1 VSTASARNGS
11 TIPFYLATYVATLQL
26 AVRSPF
32 PETLRLRYSSE
43 QLIAEVMKNEPKRR
57 VGRPAA
63 GPGGQKRTEMRHQV
77 TARIPD
83 GPYALLRALSAAL
96 QLSQA
101 DVVVRALAA
110 LTDSLPA
117 DVRKV
122 VQVLQRQHGRQ
133 QK

>member
-1 VSTASARNGS
+1 MTKQA
-11 TIPFYLATYVATLQL
+11 
-26 AVRSPF
+26 
-32 PETLRLRYSSE
+32 
-43 QLIAEVMKNEPKRR
+43 KRR

-83 GPYALLRALSAAL
+83 GSYALLRALSAAM
-96 QLSQA
+96 QISQA
-101 DVVVRALAA
+101 DVVVRALTA
-110 LTDSLPA
+110 LTDTLPA

-122 VQVLQRQHGRQ
+122 VQVLQRQHGGRQ

>member
-1 VSTASARNGS
+1 
-11 TIPFYLATYVATLQL
+11 
-26 AVRSPF
+26 
-32 PETLRLRYSSE
+32 
-43 QLIAEVMKNEPKRR
+43 
-57 VGRPAA
+57 
-63 GPGGQKRTEMRHQV
+63 MRHQV

-83 GPYALLRALSAAL
+83 APYALLRALSAAL

>member
-1 VSTASARNGS
+1 
-11 TIPFYLATYVATLQL
+11 
-26 AVRSPF
+26 
-32 PETLRLRYSSE
+32 
-43 QLIAEVMKNEPKRR
+43 MKKAAKRR

-110 LTDSLPA
+110 LTDTLPA

-122 VQVLQRQHGRQ
+122 VQVLSRQHASRQ

>member
-1 VSTASARNGS
+1 
-11 TIPFYLATYVATLQL
+11 
-26 AVRSPF
+26 
-32 PETLRLRYSSE
+32 
-43 QLIAEVMKNEPKRR
+43 MKKAAKRR

-63 GPGGQKRTEMRHQV
+63 GPGGQTRTEMRHQV

-110 LTDSLPA
+110 LTDTLPA

-122 VQVLQRQHGRQ
+122 VQVLSRQHASRQ